1 MPASTAQ
8 FFDYAKLLSLREAA
22 DLTREQVGAGAGISV
37 SHLCA
42 LETGTRTPRIPV
54 LIRLA
59 DFYGCDP
66 GELLTG
72 WGGRRRAS

>member
-8 FFDYAKLLSLREAA
+8 FFDHANLLSKREAKN
-22 DLTREQVGAGAGISV
+22 LTREQVGAATGISV

-59 DFYGCDP
+59 NFYGCDP

-72 WGGRRRAS
+72 WSGR